1 MIQIKF
7 MPTLNNWSTLNLPVI
22 MEVDNDDL
30 VCRRETKFRNSIS
43 SIPGPRLSEAVN
55 VFSK

>member
-1 MIQIKF
+1 MIQINF

-22 MEVDNDDL
+22 MEVANEDL
-30 VCRRETKFRNSIS
+30 VCKRETRFRNNIS
-43 SIPGPRLSEAVN
+43 SIRGPRLSEAVN